1 MIKKHLQIGLILVI
15 ILFIIPSTALVSGIG
30 LSPAEMRVV
39 DAVGSGVIG
48 SIVLVNSEGESIN
61 FILQIQSPS
70 ELSTEEEHLRV
81 ICEDCHDTH
90 QRHEI
95 IDEICPNC
103 DSNNLVIYE
112 RIPNNILQYLDLSGV
127 DCELIKKENF
137 YYTNEKFQQNGQ
149 CTVEILLD
157 LPYKEDYSN
166 KHWEAHITATTT
178 SDINNIGMGVLA
190 GVQMRLL
197 LDVPNIKSSMIT
209 TTGINPMI
217 FVYLIVIS
225 IVVLCLFFILKKG
238 YLTKEKLKVSKKYKI
253 NSRKKKP
260 SSFYLGKIGKY
271 NNYKISPSNSKY
283 KPKTIQKKVVNKTK
297 PTFYKSKQKK
307 HFSDIK
313 KEIDKILKSNEKK

>member
-1 MIKKHLQIGLILVI
+1 MIKKHLQIWLILI
-15 ILFIIPSTALVSGIG
+15 IVLFIMPSTALVSGIG

-39 DAVGSGVIG
+39 DAIGSGVIG
-48 SIVLVNSEGESIN
+48 SVVLVNSESGSIT

-70 ELSTEEEHLRV
+70 ELPTEEEHLRV

-90 QRHEI
+90 QRYEI
-95 IDEICPNC
+95 IDGICPNC
-103 DSNNLVIYE
+103 GSTNLVIYE
-112 RIPNNILQYLDLSGV
+112 RIPNNVLQYLDLSGV

-137 YYTNEKFQQNGQ
+137 YYTNEKFQQNEQ

-157 LPYKEDYSN
+157 LPYKNEYSN

-178 SDINNIGMGVLA
+178 SDINNIGMGILA

-197 LDVPNIKSSMIT
+197 LDVPTIKSSIAT
-209 TTGINPMI
+209 PAGINPMI
-217 FVYLIVIS
+217 FFYVIVIS
-225 IVVLCLFFILKKG
+225 IVVLCLYFLLKKG
-238 YLTKEKLKVSKKYKI
+238 YLTKEKLKVSKKFKI
-253 NSRKKKP
+253 SSSKKKP

-271 NNYKISPSNSKY
+271 NNYKISPSNKNF
-283 KPKTIQKKVVNKTK
+283 KPKTIKKKVVNKSK
-297 PTFYKSKQKK
+297 PTFHKSKQKK